1 MAPAA
6 SSRVERRKARTRQ
19 TLLDVALALF
29 SEKGIYWTKIE
40 DITERADIGK
50 GTFYKYFETK
60 EALLQ
65 ALLQQGLDLLLMKT
79 KEAAR
84 GAKPGPKLLSKIIE
98 ARLDF
103 FLEHPEYLLLFHQV
117 RGLLQLTT
125 ESARDLRAVYDEHLD
140 RLGALLRPA
149 LNGKG
154 ATNRTLS
161 TALAAYTSGLLTYY
175 LLFDKAGDLKRRRG
189 EIQALLEQS
198 LQALM

>member
-19 TLLDVALALF
+19 ALLDVALVLF

-40 DITERADIGK
+40 DITERADVGK

-84 GAKPGPKLLSKIIE
+84 GTKPGPKLLSKIIA
-98 ARLDF
+98 ARVDF

-125 ESARDLRAVYDEHLD
+125 ESAKDLRAVYDEHLD
-140 RLGALLRPA
+140 RLGDLLRPA
-149 LNGKG
+149 MNGKG
-154 ATNRTLS
+154 AANRTLA

-175 LLFDKAGDLKRRRG
+175 LLFDKAGDLKRHRG